1 MAIFPSLSLDNIIS
15 SINNE
20 TEETTNNII
29 EDVVLLTFK
38 NKKATVVLENGKP
51 VTTTDLQTKIQ
62 MYLNVLLRT
71 KLDEFEIYENTNF
84 GMTYFR
90 WIGQKV
96 PEGILISELEREISE
111 HLSKMN
117 VFDHVENFD
126 VKVTGPDF
134 KVNFDLI
141 LISGETLSM
150 EVI

>member
-51 VTTTDLQTKIQ
+51 VTTTDLRTKIQ

-96 PEGILISELEREISE
+96 PEGILISELEREITE

-117 VFDHVENFD
+117 AFDHVENFN